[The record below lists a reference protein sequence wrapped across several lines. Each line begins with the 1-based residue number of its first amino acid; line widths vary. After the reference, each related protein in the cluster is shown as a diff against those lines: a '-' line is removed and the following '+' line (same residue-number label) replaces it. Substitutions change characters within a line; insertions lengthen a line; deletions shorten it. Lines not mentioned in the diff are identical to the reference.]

1 MQVIGPQQ
9 ADTLQIQGIEKPR
22 KTLQIPIPKELQKN
36 GGSFEI
42 DLGK

>member
-9 ADTLQIQGIEKPR
+9 AETIPIQGIEEPR
-22 KTLQIPIPKELQKN
+22 KTVQIAIPKELQKN